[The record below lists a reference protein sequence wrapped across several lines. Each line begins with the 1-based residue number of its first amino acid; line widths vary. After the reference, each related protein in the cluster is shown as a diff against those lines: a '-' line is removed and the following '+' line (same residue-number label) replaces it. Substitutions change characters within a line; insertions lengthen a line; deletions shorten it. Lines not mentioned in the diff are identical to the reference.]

1 MSAKQVFKTHTL
13 DNQTVLVVTTVTVVF
28 LVMPT
33 LRSGDL
39 YLLQ

>member
-13 DNQTVLVVTTVTVVF
+13 DNQTVLEAVVF

-33 LRSGDL
+33 QRSGDL
-39 YLLQ
+39 HLLQ